1 MEQTVDKIK
10 KIIKLVF
17 EATNQK
23 RTDNGTADQLE
34 ITYFTDPLCCWSW
47 GFEPQ
52 WRRLLLHYGHKIK
65 WRYCMGGLLP
75 SWKNFIDQLNFVS
88 RPAQMGPVWME
99 ASHVTGMPIE
109 STIWIHNPPQS
120 SYPAC
125 IAVKAAGLQSFVAE
139 ETYLRKLREA
149 IMIQKQ
155 DISSLNVLLDVA
167 AGVASML
174 PGSFDYLR
182 FKKEIHS
189 EEALEAFRKDIAE
202 AGSKQIN
209 RFPTLLFR
217 MTGKPSLIMP
227 GYRPYKAAN
236 TILEE
241 MGIQREVTGLSE
253 SSFFYRN
260 YSFMTDREKNEME
273 VMD

>member
-1 MEQTVDKIK
+1 
-10 KIIKLVF
+10 
-17 EATNQK
+17 
-23 RTDNGTADQLE
+23 
-34 ITYFTDPLCCWSW
+34 
-47 GFEPQ
+47 
-52 WRRLLLHYGHKIK
+52 
-65 WRYCMGGLLP
+65 MGGLLP
-75 SWKNFIDQLNFVS
+75 SWKNFVDPLNSVS
-88 RPAQMGPVWME
+88 RPAQMGPIWME

-155 DISSLNVLLDVA
+155 DISSLNVLLDIA
-167 AGVASML
+167 ADVASML
-174 PGSFDYLR
+174 PGAFDYLR

-189 EEALEAFRKDIAE
+189 DEALEAFRRDMGE
-202 AGSKQIN
+202 VGSKQIN

-217 MTGKPSLIMP
+217 KSGKPSLIMT
-227 GYRPYKAAN
+227 GYRPYKAVS

-241 MGIQREVTGLSE
+241 MGIQPDVTRLSE
-253 SSFFYRN
+253 ASFFYRN
-260 YSFMTDREKNEME
+260 YSFMTDREKKEME